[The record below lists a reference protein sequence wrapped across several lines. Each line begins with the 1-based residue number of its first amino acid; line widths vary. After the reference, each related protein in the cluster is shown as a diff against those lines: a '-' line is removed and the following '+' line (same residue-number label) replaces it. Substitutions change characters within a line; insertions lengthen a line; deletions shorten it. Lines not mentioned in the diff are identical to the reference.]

1 MCLDLEFGV
10 VLFQK
15 HFSKLKNCLPWME
28 NYQFFMVKKWICPRG
43 LNPFISFKCPFEFCQ
58 SQALSTRNSAWMLG
72 LDQDRR
78 VEWAGRAFDS
88 YHVWWSCGAPAGYG
102 RTARPHAVYP
112 SDPSPPPRLPQTWSN
127 VPSLSSASPG
137 SYPLSAR
144 WAPQTPMVITMSKAH
159 HKALLKNHN
168 QSCFKAIPCSSYR
181 QTSTALLEGEQN
193 WNIWQ

>member
-1 MCLDLEFGV
+1 
-10 VLFQK
+10 
-15 HFSKLKNCLPWME
+15 
-28 NYQFFMVKKWICPRG
+28 
-43 LNPFISFKCPFEFCQ
+43 
-58 SQALSTRNSAWMLG
+58 MLG
-72 LDQDRR
+72 LDQDGR

-102 RTARPHAVYP
+102 RTARPRAVCP

-144 WAPQTPMVITMSKAH
+144 WAPQTPTVITMSKAR

-168 QSCFKAIPCSSYR
+168 QSCFKVIPRAAHRKQANRYTSSWKGSIFFCFSK
-181 QTSTALLEGEQN
+181 STGNGSIKDKWKPLNTDLL
-193 WNIWQ
+193 WA